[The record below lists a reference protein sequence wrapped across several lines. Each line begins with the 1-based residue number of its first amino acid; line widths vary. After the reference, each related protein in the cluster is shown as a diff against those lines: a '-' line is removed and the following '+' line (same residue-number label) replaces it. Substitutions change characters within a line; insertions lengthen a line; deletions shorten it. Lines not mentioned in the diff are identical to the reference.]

1 MVFVFHRL
9 RPILDV
15 GNIRS
20 SVLGRH
26 PIVVL
31 FCCYTL
37 LHVLLTGNTTES
49 VVDVVEAFPVS
60 SPSRRARIPTP
71 ARSITTASTT
81 LSATA
86 TNIMLEEGTNG
97 ATAVAAA
104 AAATITPGVVETTT
118 TVGDT
123 VGPSL
128 GSVLFLAYV
137 VFSLGAGI
145 KYIVVD
151 GWRPKL

>member
-1 MVFVFHRL
+1 MVFVFHRF
-9 RPILDV
+9 RPILGV

-31 FCCYTL
+31 CCCCTL
-37 LHVLLTGNTTES
+37 LHVLLTDGTTES

-60 SPSRRARIPTP
+60 SPIHRARIPAT
-71 ARSITTASTT
+71 TT
-81 LSATA
+81 LSAMAT
-86 TNIMLEEGTNG
+86 TNIMLAVLKEEGTNG
-97 ATAVAAA
+97 ATATAAA
-104 AAATITPGVVETTT
+104 AAPGLVETTT
-118 TVGDT
+118 TAGDT